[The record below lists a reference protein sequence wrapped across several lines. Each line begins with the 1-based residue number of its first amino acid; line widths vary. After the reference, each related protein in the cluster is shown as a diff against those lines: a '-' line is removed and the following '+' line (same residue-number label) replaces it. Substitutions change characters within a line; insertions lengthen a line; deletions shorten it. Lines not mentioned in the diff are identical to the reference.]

1 MRLQEI
7 VGLAFNGAAA
17 KLRRDVMLYGLC
29 GLCALAAIVMATSAS
44 VLALEPQVGAIY
56 ARLIVAG
63 VFLLGAIVALL
74 TMRQARSAVRLDAQA
89 RVQGLDARI
98 DASASTR
105 NAQFAQV
112 AMIIEAVLLGWSL
125 SRRSDRR

>member
-1 MRLQEI
+1 
-7 VGLAFNGAAA
+7 
-17 KLRRDVMLYGLC
+17 
-29 GLCALAAIVMATSAS
+29 
-44 VLALEPQVGAIY
+44 
-56 ARLIVAG
+56 
-63 VFLLGAIVALL
+63 
-74 TMRQARSAVRLDAQA
+74 VRLDAQA

-112 AMIIEAVLLGWSL
+112 AMIIEAVLLGCSL